1 MEKNIEFMYL
11 SEYDLKSFGYNLTKS
26 EWDEIIVNLDW
37 VNSYSCDAIFW
48 IMKQSD
54 SYMDFIKKMVETK
67 GTFPDSNGVT
77 IQHKEGLRRMKY
89 DIEENVLLKD
99 S

>member
-1 MEKNIEFMYL
+1 MEQNIEFMYL

-26 EWDEIIVNLDW
+26 EWDEIIVNLNW
-37 VNSYSCDAIFW
+37 VNSYSYDAMFW

-77 IQHKEGLRRMKY
+77 IQHKEGLNWIKELQDFKR
-89 DIEENVLLKD
+89 
-99 S
+99 SS